1 MLLRPFSLSLRLL
14 LQEAKR
20 QLTQLMAANEHGQ
33 SRDLN
38 VHLSTL
44 HPSLLTTRARPLSLL
59 TPLLT
64 PAGRKQMAAEVK
76 QHRRFEESSMALSK
90 EVTSRYMATPRCTV
104 ATQPVHTVCSHLWR
118 SRRCAPS
125 SPRRKERS
133 ARHRRTRPHGR
144 CE

>member
-1 MLLRPFSLSLRLL
+1 MSASGLAPLPRSRALPEALPFFDASSMRLRPCSLSLRLL

-20 QLTQLMAANEHGQ
+20 QLTQLMAANEH
-33 SRDLN
+33 
-38 VHLSTL
+38 
-44 HPSLLTTRARPLSLL
+44 
-59 TPLLT
+59 
-64 PAGRKQMAAEVK
+64 GRKQMAAEVK

-104 ATQPVHTVCSHLWR
+104 ATQPVHTVCSHLRR